1 MPLENMLSA
10 NIDQLFICN
19 NNLIRLR
26 FVADTHATKFNNND
40 KAKIKWAYWNLEASI
55 FSLA

>member
-10 NIDQLFICN
+10 KIDQLFICN

-40 KAKIKWAYWNLEASI
+40 KAKI
-55 FSLA
+55 